1 MHETNE
7 TPFQVHYS
15 ADGAC
20 EDGRLLARIRFA
32 DYAPD
37 TVSDSGDIVVPLTPI
52 GSRQTIEVWRS
63 SLPVEFGIE
72 GDIAYRRNA
81 EVLVGH
87 LVLDESHGGLEAAA
101 RRAYVDIGALLA
113 EQGYRHAL
121 RIWNYFPHINET
133 KPSEERYKSFC
144 SGRQQALDMQG
155 QGLHSLPAACAIG
168 SSHPGL
174 RIYFLAA
181 KTPGVQIENPRQIS
195 AFHYPK
201 QYGRRSPAFSRAVV
215 KDWAG
220 DPHLYVSGTASIT
233 GHRSRHDGVIGAQL
247 DETIKNLQALMVA
260 GGQHVKRRF
269 SLADNALLKIY
280 VRNPRDAD
288 EISQRLK
295 GAVGDRAGMLFL
307 HGDIC
312 RQELLLEIEALCGPC
327 DS

>member
-1 MHETNE
+1 MHETSE

-20 EDGRLLARIRFA
+20 EDDRLLARIRFG
-32 DYAPD
+32 DSAPD
-37 TVSDSGDIVVPLTPI
+37 AVSDAGDVVVPLVPI
-52 GSRQTIEVWRS
+52 GRGPAVEVWRS
-63 SLPVEFGIE
+63 SLPVESGIE
-72 GDIAYRRNA
+72 GGIAYRRNA

-101 RRAYVDIGALLA
+101 RRAYADIAALLA
-113 EQGYRHAL
+113 AQGYHYAL

-133 KPSEERYKSFC
+133 TPSEERYRSFC
-144 SGRQQALDMQG
+144 SGRQQALDAQDLA
-155 QGLHSLPAACAIG
+155 LHSLPAACAIG
-168 SSHPGL
+168 SFHPGL

-220 DPHLYVSGTASIT
+220 SPHLYVSGTASIT
-233 GHRSRHDGVIGAQL
+233 GHRSRHDGDIGAQL
-247 DETIKNLQALMVA
+247 DETVKNLQALVEA
-260 GGQHVKRRF
+260 GGERAKRRF
-269 SLADNALLKIY
+269 SLADNTLLKIY
-280 VRNPRDAD
+280 IRNPGDAD

-295 GAVGDRAGMLFL
+295 VAVGDRPGMLFL